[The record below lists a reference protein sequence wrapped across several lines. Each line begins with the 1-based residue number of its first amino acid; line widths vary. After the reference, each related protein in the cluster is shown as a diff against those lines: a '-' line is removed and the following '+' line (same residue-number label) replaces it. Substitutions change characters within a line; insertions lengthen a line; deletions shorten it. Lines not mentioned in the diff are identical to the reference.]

1 MDNIE
6 KKNLTEAEIE
16 VIVAD
21 LTRILG
27 EKRALD
33 IETMHVKDLTAIA
46 DYFIVCT
53 GTSNTHLKT
62 LSEEVERL
70 MEEKYGI
77 RPHHI
82 EGYETATWILADY
95 GFVVV
100 HIFHRDARQFYSL
113 ERLWSDAP
121 KHTYTEKK

>member
-1 MDNIE
+1 MD
-6 KKNLTEAEIE
+6 KKNLTEKEIE
-16 VIVAD
+16 TIVNDVAK
-21 LTRILG
+21 ILD

-33 IETMHVKDLTAIA
+33 IEIMHVRDLTSIA

-70 MEEKYGI
+70 MEEKYQM

-82 EGYETATWILADY
+82 EGYETASWILADY
-95 GFVVV
+95 GFMVV
-100 HIFHRDARQFYSL
+100 HAFHRDQRQFYSL

-121 KHTYTEKK
+121 KNTFTEKK